1 MSKAKSLVAL
11 AKGDDIQANVT
22 KVFDLMGGVE
32 NVIRKGTTV
41 VLKPNAGHA
50 EPPENIG
57 MYQSGSGPRRHPGSE
72 KAQPKRIIV
81 AEAAAIGCDTL
92 ECFKVSGI
100 QAVAEEEGVELM
112 DIKRDKDLVK
122 VAVRGFRSNIDSV
135 KLPRDSCW
143 KPIT

>member
-22 KVFDLMGGVE
+22 KVFDLMGGVT

-50 EPPENIG
+50 EPPETSVCTNPEVVRAVI
-57 MYQSGSGPRRHPGSE
+57 RE
-72 KAQPKRIIV
+72 VKKAEPKRIIV
-81 AEAAAIGCDTL
+81 AEAAAIGCDTM

-122 VAVRGFRSNIDSV
+122 VAVRGFRSNI
-135 KLPRDSCW
+135 
-143 KPIT
+143 

>member
-1 MSKAKSLVAL
+1 MK
-11 AKGDDIQANVT
+11 
-22 KVFDLMGGVE
+22 
-32 NVIRKGTTV
+32 
-41 VLKPNAGHA
+41 
-50 EPPENIG
+50 
-57 MYQSGSGPRRHPGSE
+57 